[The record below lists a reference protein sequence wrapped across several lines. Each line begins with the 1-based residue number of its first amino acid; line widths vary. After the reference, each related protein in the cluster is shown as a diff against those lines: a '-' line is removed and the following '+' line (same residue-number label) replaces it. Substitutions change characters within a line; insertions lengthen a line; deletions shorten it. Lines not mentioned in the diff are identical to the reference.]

1 MTFLWPSMLW
11 MLLAVPALV
20 GGYLL
25 LLRRRSQ
32 PALRYPDL
40 SVIRE
45 ALEGAPRWRRHVP
58 PALSIAAVAAALL
71 ATARPVAT
79 VTLPAD
85 QQTILMAMDV
95 SLSMR
100 AEDIEPTRL
109 EAAQAAARAFVRD
122 LPPNVRVGI
131 VAFAGTASLVQPPTR
146 DRDELVAAID
156 GFQLQRATAVGSGIL
171 LSLATLFPDAGID
184 IESSVFGTRPG
195 REPRRDPRTEQPPA
209 AATPREAQR
218 PAAPVAPVEPGS
230 YRSAAIVLLTDGR
243 TTTGPDPL
251 EAARTAAAR
260 GVRVFTVGFGTA
272 DGANVAINGYSMFM
286 RFDEE
291 SLKAIAQ
298 VTRGEYFHAASAD
311 DLKRVYQDLGARLA
325 LEKARTEVGA
335 LFSALA
341 ALLAMAAAALSFA
354 WFRGGR

>member
-11 MLLAVPALV
+11 LLLAVPALV
-20 GGYLL
+20 AGYVL

-32 PALRYPDL
+32 PALRYPNLDL
-40 SVIRE
+40 VRE
-45 ALEGAPRWRRHVP
+45 ALGAAPRWRRHVP
-58 PALSIAAVAAALL
+58 PALMLASIAAALIAA
-71 ATARPVAT
+71 ARPVAT

-100 AEDIEPTRL
+100 ADDIEPNRL
-109 EAAQAAARAFVRD
+109 EAAQTAARAFVRD

-131 VAFAGTASLVQPPTR
+131 VAFAGTASLVQAPTR

-184 IESSVFGTRPG
+184 IESSVFGGRPG
-195 REPRRDPRTEQPPA
+195 REARRDPRSEQPPA
-209 AATPREAQR
+209 PAANRR
-218 PAAPVAPVEPGS
+218 PAPAEAPMEPGS

-272 DGANVAINGYSMFM
+272 EGASVAFNGFSMFM

-291 SLKAIAQ
+291 ALKAIAQ
-298 VTRGEYFHAASAD
+298 ITRGEYFHAASSE

-325 LEKARTEVGA
+325 LEKTRTEVGA
-335 LFSALA
+335 LLAVLA
-341 ALLAMAAAALSFA
+341 ALLALLAAALSFT